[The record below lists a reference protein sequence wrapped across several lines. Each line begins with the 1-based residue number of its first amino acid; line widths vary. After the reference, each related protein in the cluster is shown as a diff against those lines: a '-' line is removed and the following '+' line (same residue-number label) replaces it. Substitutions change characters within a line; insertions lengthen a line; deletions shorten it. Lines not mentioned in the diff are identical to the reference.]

1 METLNRALGL
11 IMIMALLGIMLATTG
26 CSKTDE
32 NGQTVGQKV
41 DRAIDKTDQAA
52 TEAGKKIEQKADQAG
67 AAMKD
72 AGKKLEDGA
81 DKMADKAKDAMNDA
95 SAKAKESS
103 GKVASVVDDSV
114 ITASVKADL
123 LKDPGLSA
131 FKVDVSTDKG
141 EVTLKGDVATQAA
154 KERASRLALAIDGV
168 TKVNNELKVSP
179 KSAAADEDSSPLR
192 LVADTVSDAVYT
204 SARLLSI

>member
-1 METLNRALGL
+1 METLNRAVGL
-11 IMIMALLGIMLATTG
+11 IMIMALLGILLATAG

-52 TEAGKKIEQKADQAG
+52 AAAGKKIESGADQAG

-81 DKMADKAKDAMNDA
+81 GKMADKAGDAMKDAA
-95 SAKAKESS
+95 AKAKEGS

-141 EVTLKGDVATQAA
+141 EVTLKGDVANQAA
-154 KERASRLALAIDGV
+154 KERASRLALAVEGV
-168 TKVNNELKVSP
+168 TKVNNELRVSP
-179 KSAAADEDSSPLR
+179 KSAAADASPLR
-192 LVADTVSDAVYT
+192 LVSDTMAEAVET